1 MHAIGPHAHQT
12 PHACNPP
19 TQPRAPTAD
28 PNRKGAAPTASGV
41 PQALTSGPVTL
52 ADADPRRLLNS
63 IDSVAMKSGKDLIQA
78 TFTAGGDANC
88 GLSSMTEKVGA
99 VGGSWQ

>member
-1 MHAIGPHAHQT
+1 MSK
-12 PHACNPP
+12 PP
-19 TQPRAPTAD
+19 RRTTSVCAD
-28 PNRKGAAPTASGV
+28 PNRKGAAPSASTL

-78 TFTAGGDANC
+78 TYSAGGDSF
-88 GLSSMTEKVGA
+88 GLSSMTEKVRGRLVA
-99 VGGSWQ
+99 GW